1 MDNRDRE
8 RIKRAIDAQLSGT
21 RPDGRTAARVLAQL
35 RGEDKVK
42 KKFSAAL
49 AFALVLMMLAAGAFA
64 AAKRFG
70 VMDFNPDQ
78 AGNDAYVQHILTIDE
93 AHENDYMTLTVNEAV
108 FDGSAL
114 SVTMDIAPKSG
125 ADAVFVYPR
134 MTAVCGGEE
143 LFTDIVGC
151 GTADFFSGFWVPEM
165 EQGLEPTYGADYA
178 LITDD
183 EDGASIGDMRT
194 EPVTWTLTLDIIHPL
209 YPVDVND
216 IVLDGENDPTMEDYM
231 QPFYDAYANGRILL
245 TPYHDLVE
253 YASALPT
260 PEGIA
265 QEDWWAM
272 SISDQLVASGAFE
285 RVETAAVTF
294 TTGETEI
301 FSLEEPITVPL
312 GEDYELTLRTLNVT
326 FSQAEYV
333 LDVVGKNGKDAAA
346 LNRDDEE
353 VWEFALLSDS
363 CKTEHSVSADYTS
376 ELMEGIP
383 EGVVRYRGSVRLLGE
398 AKSLT
403 IVPLLA
409 DSHMDA
415 FDALCAV
422 YDAQQMN
429 DEQRALAL
437 TVPISGEGERKTA
450 E

>member
-8 RIKRAIDAQLSGT
+8 RIRRAIDAQLSGLA
-21 RPDGRTAARVLAQL
+21 PDGRTAARVLAQL
-35 RGEDKVK
+35 RGENKVK
-42 KKFSAAL
+42 KKLSAAL

-78 AGNDAYVQHILTIDE
+78 AENDAYTGHILTIDE
-93 AHENDYMTLTVNEAV
+93 AHENDYLTLTVNEAV

-114 SVTMDIAPKSG
+114 SVTMDIAPKGG

-143 LFTDIVGC
+143 LLTDIVGC

-178 LITDD
+178 LLAED
-183 EDGASIGDMRT
+183 EDSASIGDMRT
-194 EPVTWTLTLDIIHPL
+194 EPVTWTLTLDILHPL

-216 IVLDGENDPTMEDYM
+216 VLLTGENDPTMEDYM
-231 QPFYDAYANGRILL
+231 RPFRDAYANGRILL
-245 TPYHDLVE
+245 TPYYDLVE
-253 YASALPT
+253 YASALPA
-260 PEGIA
+260 PEGVA

-272 SISDQLVASGAFE
+272 STPDQLVASGAFE

-294 TTGETEI
+294 TTGETEV
-301 FSLEEPITVPL
+301 FSLSEPITAPL

-333 LDVVGKNGKDAAA
+333 LDVTGKNGKDAAA
-346 LNRDDEE
+346 LGRDEEE
-353 VWEFALLSDS
+353 VWEFAVLADG
-363 CKTEHSVSADYTS
+363 CKTAHSASGDYTS
-376 ELMEGIP
+376 DIMEGVP

-398 AKSLT
+398 AKALT

-409 DSHMDA
+409 GSRMEA

-422 YDAQQMN
+422 YNAQEMSE
-429 DEQRALAL
+429 EQQALAL
-437 TVPISGEGERKTA
+437 TIPIAGEGN
-450 E
+450 

>member
-8 RIKRAIDAQLSGT
+8 RIRRAIDAQLSGLA
-21 RPDGRTAARVLAQL
+21 PDGRTAARVLAQL
-35 RGEDKVK
+35 RGENKVK
-42 KKFSAAL
+42 KKLSAAL

-78 AGNDAYVQHILTIDE
+78 AENDAYTGHILTIDE
-93 AHENDYMTLTVNEAV
+93 AHKNDYMTLTVNEAV

-114 SVTMDIAPKSG
+114 SVTMDIAPKGG

-134 MTAVCGGEE
+134 MTAMCGGEE
-143 LFTDIVGC
+143 LLTDIVGC

-178 LITDD
+178 LLAED

-194 EPVTWTLTLDIIHPL
+194 EPVTWTLTLDILHPL

-216 IVLDGENDPTMEDYM
+216 VLLTGENDPTMEDYM
-231 QPFYDAYANGRILL
+231 QPFRDAYANGQILL
-245 TPYHDLVE
+245 TPYYDLVE
-253 YASALPT
+253 YASALPA
-260 PEGIA
+260 PEGVA

-272 SISDQLVASGAFE
+272 STPDQLVASGAFE

-294 TTGETEI
+294 TTGETEV
-301 FSLEEPITVPL
+301 FSLSEPITAPL
-312 GEDYELTLRTLNVT
+312 GEDCELTLRTLNVT

-333 LDVVGKNGKDAAA
+333 LDVTGKNGKDAAA
-346 LNRDDEE
+346 LSRDDEE
-353 VWEFALLSDS
+353 VWEFALLADG
-363 CKTEHSVSADYTS
+363 CRTAHSASGDYTS
-376 ELMEGIP
+376 DIMEGVP

-398 AKSLT
+398 AKALT

-409 DSHMDA
+409 GSRMEA

-422 YDAQQMN
+422 YNAQEMSE
-429 DEQRALAL
+429 EQQALAL
-437 TVPISGEGERKTA
+437 TIPIAGEGN
-450 E
+450 